1 MLAHMRLTT
10 CISALALGCAVL
22 STAALTACGSNSSAA
37 ESVRH
42 VGLMHVGLDHVP
54 TSLEGITD
62 GLQKLGW
69 KLPQD
74 EIDRCLEKSTAAS
87 KVMKPSSCR
96 IKGEQLELEWHN
108 LDKDVVQ
115 NQADAFVLEG
125 VDVIVAYEDAS
136 IAAAQKATVK
146 SRTPIVFLHP
156 SDPVRQGLV
165 DSLASPRANLT
176 GVFGARDLVARH
188 LELYTQLVPGLKR
201 VLALVDP
208 EDKGTEYALAET
220 QKAAKRLGVQLVV
233 RQATEEADVKRVFRS
248 LRPGDVQ
255 AVMLLSASLRLNHTA
270 LTLRLAKKAD
280 LPVQAHRK
288 DWVEQGALFSYG
300 SDLYPIGF
308 AGARYVDSILDG
320 TKPSELAVQEIPDVQ
335 FALNLATA
343 RRLGINVPKRRVIQA
358 DFVYEKE

>member
-96 IKGEQLELEWHN
+96 INGEQLELEWHN
-108 LDKDVVQ
+108 LDKTSPESGGRVR
-115 NQADAFVLEG
+115 AGGGRL
-125 VDVIVAYEDAS
+125 IVAYEDTS
-136 IAAAQKATVK
+136 IAAAQEATVK
-146 SRTPIVFLHP
+146 SRTPVVFLHP
-156 SDPVRQGLV
+156 SDPVRSGFV
-165 DSLASPRANLT
+165 GSLASPRANLT
-176 GVFGARDLVARH
+176 GVFGARDLVASH

-208 EDKGTEYALAET
+208 ED
-220 QKAAKRLGVQLVV
+220 
-233 RQATEEADVKRVFRS
+233 
-248 LRPGDVQ
+248 
-255 AVMLLSASLRLNHTA
+255 
-270 LTLRLAKKAD
+270 
-280 LPVQAHRK
+280 
-288 DWVEQGALFSYG
+288 
-300 SDLYPIGF
+300 
-308 AGARYVDSILDG
+308 
-320 TKPSELAVQEIPDVQ
+320 
-335 FALNLATA
+335 
-343 RRLGINVPKRRVIQA
+343 
-358 DFVYEKE
+358 